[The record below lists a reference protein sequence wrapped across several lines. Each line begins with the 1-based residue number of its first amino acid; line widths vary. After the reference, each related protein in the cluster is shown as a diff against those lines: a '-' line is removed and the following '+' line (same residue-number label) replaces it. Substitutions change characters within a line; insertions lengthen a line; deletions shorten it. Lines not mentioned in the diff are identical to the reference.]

1 MESEIK
7 ESKENSNSVK
17 NTKEEKVDITQKESP
32 PPKPTAFTLFE
43 LFLNTTP
50 CANIDGTL
58 HLFEPKENCYRPI
71 DQKGLEHYLVRNY
84 YSIVA
89 QTGSLRIIKTCAEL
103 IMHQEFPAYPSA
115 ESAMCLCLQNGV
127 LPLSDMEHTYFS
139 VYDYSK
145 FNPMATYQI
154 KANGLPNMSDWNA
167 MKSLP
172 SPWMDSFL
180 NTSAYG
186 IPALKERIW
195 EMIGYLLAPDRN
207 GKCFFVLQG
216 PPNSGKSILGKFIQL
231 LFPSY
236 RVETFNTD
244 QLGKKNATSELTGK
258 CINIS
263 MDLPNKALT
272 PLAIQN
278 IKLITGND
286 DITVEYRNGTYGRY
300 QGNCKFLF
308 ATNHVLTLRGSDS
321 GLEERL
327 ICIPFTRSLAPEQ
340 RNYNLLNYLLSEKDY
355 IVAKALAY
363 YRDLRNNNYVFSG
376 SQYEI
381 CKAHIRYL
389 PLDAE
394 DIDAS
399 LCDFVETCCV
409 FTSQDAGIHTED
421 LYNAYRKFCKDNN
434 ATPIDN
440 QSAFSRRMLRC
451 YKDQVVKKKW
461 RKDGSRD
468 PQWGFQGILFQPM
481 QDVKI
486 YNV

>member
-7 ESKENSNSVK
+7 KSEENSTSYET
-17 NTKEEKVDITQKESP
+17 TKEEQGDISQKKLP
-32 PPKPTAFTLFE
+32 QPKPTAFTLFE
-43 LFLNTTP
+43 LFLKTTP

-71 DQKGLEHYLVRNY
+71 DQKGLEHYLIQKY
-84 YSIVA
+84 YSIIA
-89 QTGSLRIIKTCAEL
+89 QTGSLQITKTCAKL
-103 IMHQEFPAYPSA
+103 IMHKEFPEYPSA
-115 ESAMCLCLQNGV
+115 ESAMFLCLQNGI
-127 LPLSDMEHTYFS
+127 LPLCDMEHTCFYA
-139 VYDYSK
+139 YDYSK

-172 SPWMDSFL
+172 TPWMDSFL
-180 NTSAYG
+180 NTSANG
-186 IPALKERIW
+186 IPVIKDRIW

-207 GKCFFVLQG
+207 GKCFFLLQG
-216 PPNSGKSILGKFIQL
+216 PPNSGKSLLGKFIQS

-236 RVETFNTD
+236 KVETFNTD
-244 QLGKKNATSELTGK
+244 QLGKKNATSKLIGK
-258 CINIS
+258 SINIS

-278 IKLITGND
+278 LKLITGND
-286 DITVEYRNGTYGRY
+286 DITVEYKDGSYGCY
-300 QGNCKFLF
+300 HGNCNFLF
-308 ATNHVLTLRGSDS
+308 ATNHKLILRGSDS

-376 SQYEI
+376 SQYEV
-381 CKAHIRYL
+381 CKARIRYL

-394 DIDAS
+394 DVDAS
-399 LCDFVETCCV
+399 LYDFVETCCV
-409 FTSQDAGIHTED
+409 FEPQSKGIHAED
-421 LYNAYRKFCKDNN
+421 LYKAYRKFCKDVN

-440 QSAFSRRMLRC
+440 QQAFSRQFGKC
-451 YKDQVVKKKW
+451 YRDQVVKKKW
-461 RKDGSRD
+461 RKDGARD